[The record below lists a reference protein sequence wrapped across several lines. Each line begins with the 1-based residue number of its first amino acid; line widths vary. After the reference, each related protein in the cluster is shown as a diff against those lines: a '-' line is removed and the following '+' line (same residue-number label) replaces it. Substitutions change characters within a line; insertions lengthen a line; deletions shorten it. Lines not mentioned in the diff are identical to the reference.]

1 MAMLGGHI
9 DYSPVLVTTKT
20 TGSSSP
26 SLMDRIQKF
35 LKPFSWGCWVAVFA
49 IIAFSGLTDFLL
61 EYGSGGSVGASEYE
75 YFAGVLWGVSQPCIK
90 RSCREQCSEDQRL
103 SASRTGF

>member
-1 MAMLGGHI
+1 MLQRSVPQADLILSYWGRTPSRENTMAMLGGHI

-61 EYGSGGSVGASEYE
+61 EYG
-75 YFAGVLWGVSQPCIK
+75 
-90 RSCREQCSEDQRL
+90 
-103 SASRTGF
+103 